1 MRRIV
6 LSMAAVGD
14 ASSLPA
20 ALWKCH
26 GHGWPAPARVLPN
39 RRLRRCAPKHPF
51 VMHVRVNLRPPECD
65 IQRRPADQ
73 VRGSKTLWRL
83 VCLNA
88 LGATGYLRWGRR
100 DRA

>member
-1 MRRIV
+1 
-6 LSMAAVGD
+6 
-14 ASSLPA
+14 
-20 ALWKCH
+20 
-26 GHGWPAPARVLPN
+26 
-39 RRLRRCAPKHPF
+39 
-51 VMHVRVNLRPPECD
+51 MHVRVNLRPPERD

-88 LGATGYLRWGRR
+88 LGAAGYLRWGRR